1 MPTQTEAA
9 NLSTALRYIEL
20 LEAFAQPKEFTT
32 ILSPNIQHEE
42 FPNLLL
48 KNGSKRDYNAMI
60 NGPQQGR
67 KILREN
73 RYEVTNAFA
82 SGDWVTLEI
91 VWTGILAI
99 QLGAMAP
106 GHELKAYIATILQ
119 FQEGLI
125 VTQHQY
131 DCYEPFPTA

>member
-1 MPTQTEAA
+1 MPTQTEME
-9 NLSTALRYIEL
+9 NLATARRYIEL
-20 LEAFAQPKEFTT
+20 VERFAQPEEFAEV
-32 ILSPNIQHEE
+32 LSPAIQHEE
-42 FPNLLL
+42 YPNLLL

-60 NGPQQGR
+60 HGPQQGR

-73 RYEVTNAFA
+73 RYEIVNAFA
-82 SGDWVTLEI
+82 SGDWVTLEV

-99 QLGAMAP
+99 PLGTMAP
-106 GHELKAYIATILQ
+106 GYEMKAYIATILQ
-119 FQEGLI
+119 IKDGLI